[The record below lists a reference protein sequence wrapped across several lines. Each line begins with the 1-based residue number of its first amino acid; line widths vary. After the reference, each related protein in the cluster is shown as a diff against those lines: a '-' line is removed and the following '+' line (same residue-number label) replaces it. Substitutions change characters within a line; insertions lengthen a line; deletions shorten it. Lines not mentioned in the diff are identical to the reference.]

1 MEQKQSFSTSE
12 VAQFCH
18 VTPDTIRKWAEADR
32 IKVFKTPGGHRRIR
46 LDDLVSF
53 MRENDIPLNADL
65 RAGGTKVLVVDADP
79 SMFAVVKRFL
89 ERSNAPF
96 EVEMA
101 SSGFE
106 AGHQLGIFLPKV
118 VLLDIGLSGI
128 DAAEVCRFI
137 KSAHGNNGSE
147 VHIIATTDTYSE
159 EVAQHAK
166 EMGAS
171 FCLAK
176 PFNPDDLRRALAMIG
191 IETD

>member
-12 VAQFCH
+12 VAKFCH

-32 IKVFKTPGGHRRIR
+32 IKVFKTPGGHRRIH

-65 RAGGTKVLVVDADP
+65 RIGGTKILVVGEDP
-79 SMFAVVKRFL
+79 SLFAIVKRFL
-89 ERSNAPF
+89 ERANNPF
-96 EVEMA
+96 EVETA

-106 AGHQLGIFLPKV
+106 AGYQIGVFAPKV
-118 VLLDIGLSGI
+118 VFLDIGLSGI
-128 DAAEVCRFI
+128 DAVEVCPFI
-137 KSAHGNNGSE
+137 KADHGNNGSE
-147 VHIIATTDTYSE
+147 VHIIAMTDTYSE

-166 EMGAS
+166 NIGAS
-171 FCLAK
+171 FCLQK
-176 PFNPDDLRRALAMIG
+176 PFNPDDLRRALALIG

>member
-65 RAGGTKVLVVDADP
+65 RTGGTKILVVDEDP
-79 SMFAVVKRFL
+79 SLFAIVKRFL
-89 ERSNAPF
+89 ERSNTSF
-96 EVEMA
+96 EVETA

-106 AGHQLGIFLPKV
+106 AGHQIGVFAPKV
-118 VLLDIGLSGI
+118 VFLDIGLSGI

-137 KSAHGNNGSE
+137 KAAHGNNGSE
-147 VHIIATTDTYSE
+147 VHIIATTDSNSE

-166 EMGAS
+166 DIGAS
-171 FCLAK
+171 FCLQK
-176 PFNPDDLRRALAMIG
+176 PFNPDDLRRALALIG